1 MAGRTKAQKP
11 NEPESEGLDRTELE
25 SIKRVFERLDRK
37 NDGKIDRDEIAQQFD
52 ILGYKPK
59 RQTDYGTSEVED
71 MIWEVDEDC
80 DGMIDWENFVQ
91 LYVRCRRDKTGCEP
105 KRLFNLIEFMI
116 NDKDGGGTINEDE
129 IMEVLYHRYG
139 KDAMQKMTDEVFK
152 HDRDGDK
159 ELDFQDFLAIVNAG
173 MHKQSSEKDK
183 GTGSKRSP
191 AAKKK

>member
-1 MAGRTKAQKP
+1 VPQ
-11 NEPESEGLDRTELE
+11 
-25 SIKRVFERLDRK
+25 
-37 NDGKIDRDEIAQQFD
+37 
-52 ILGYKPK
+52 
-59 RQTDYGTSEVED
+59 
-71 MIWEVDEDC
+71 VDEDG
-80 DGMIDWENFVQ
+80 DRLIDWENFVN

-159 ELDFQDFLAIVNAG
+159 ELDFQEFLAIVNAG
-173 MHKQSSEKDK
+173 MHKQASSAAENTKAK
-183 GTGSKRSP
+183 PKRR
-191 AAKKK
+191 

>member
-1 MAGRTKAQKP
+1 M
-11 NEPESEGLDRTELE
+11 ESEGLDRTELE

-37 NDGKIDRDEIAQQFD
+37 NDGKIDKQEIAKQFEV
-52 ILGYKPK
+52 LGYKPK
-59 RQTDYGTSEVED
+59 KSTDYGTSEVED
-71 MIWEVDEDC
+71 MIWEVDDDC
-80 DGMIDWENFVQ
+80 DGMIDWENFVR

-139 KDAMQKMTDEVFK
+139 KEAMTRMTEEVFK

-159 ELDFQDFLAIVNAG
+159 ELDFQDFLKIVNAG
-173 MHKQSSEKDK
+173 MNNQPGEKEVKTTDNVRRK
-183 GTGSKRSP
+183 GGGRGGHTR
-191 AAKKK
+191 

>member
-1 MAGRTKAQKP
+1 
-11 NEPESEGLDRTELE
+11 
-25 SIKRVFERLDRK
+25 
-37 NDGKIDRDEIAQQFD
+37 
-52 ILGYKPK
+52 
-59 RQTDYGTSEVED
+59 

-152 HDRDGDK
+152 HAPDGDK
-159 ELDFQDFLAIVNAG
+159 ELKFKDFLEIVNAG
-173 MHKQSSEKDK
+173 MNKQASDKDK
-183 GTGSKRSP
+183 TATAKQLASP
-191 AAKKK
+191 HKKKK

>member
-1 MAGRTKAQKP
+1 
-11 NEPESEGLDRTELE
+11 
-25 SIKRVFERLDRK
+25 
-37 NDGKIDRDEIAQQFD
+37 
-52 ILGYKPK
+52 
-59 RQTDYGTSEVED
+59 

-91 LYVRCRRDKTGCEP
+91 LYVRCRRDKTG
-105 KRLFNLIEFMI
+105 
-116 NDKDGGGTINEDE
+116 
-129 IMEVLYHRYG
+129 VLYHRYG